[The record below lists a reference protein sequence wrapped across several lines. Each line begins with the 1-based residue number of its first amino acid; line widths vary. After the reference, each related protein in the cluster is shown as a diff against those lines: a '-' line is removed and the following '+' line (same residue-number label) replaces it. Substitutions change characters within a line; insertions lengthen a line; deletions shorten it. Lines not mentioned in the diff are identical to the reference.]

1 MSRTVWDEP
10 KLKLIDNVSESIECH
25 CCNLETNHKVL
36 SSAKF
41 SASFFSDDEYDN
53 SIHGATCI
61 EIIQCQ
67 GCMTP
72 STRFSSW
79 DSEAVDYHSNGAD
92 PIISYDFYPKR
103 NQLVAFDKA
112 YQLPT
117 ALEDL
122 YLETVNAI
130 NNGSLIIAG
139 IGIRGI
145 IETVCKEENI
155 EGKNLELKINGL
167 FAAGKI
173 SNDSKDILHSLR
185 MVYNKSAHESFKPSK
200 EQLYISLEIMELL
213 LKQLYIHSH
222 LAKKHFPKTK

>member
-10 KLKLIDNVSESIECH
+10 KLKLLDNINESIECYY
-25 CCNLETNHKVL
+25 CNIETNHKVL
-36 SSAKF
+36 SSAQF
-41 SASFFSDDEYDN
+41 SASFFTDDEHDN
-53 SIHGATCI
+53 SIHATTSI

-67 GCMTP
+67 GCMSP

-79 DSEAVDYHSNGAD
+79 DSEAVDYHSDGLD

-103 NQLVAFDKA
+103 NQLIAFDNA
-112 YQLPT
+112 YQLPS

-139 IGIRGI
+139 IGIRGL
-145 IETVCKEENI
+145 IETVCREENI
-155 EGKNLELKINGL
+155 EGKNLEQKINSL

-173 SNDSKDILHSLR
+173 SKDSKDILHSLR
-185 MVYNKSAHESFKPSK
+185 MIYNKSAHESFKPSK
-200 EQLYISLEIMELL
+200 EQLYISLEIVELL

-222 LAKKHFPKTK
+222 LAKKHFPGNK